1 MRSKQSDF
9 RQLCQNLMS
18 DRHRHKNRQLKM
30 KRHTHTV
37 HTLTHTHS
45 HTWKQLL
52 KDSPE
57 ERKKQN
63 QCKSLAVYFIHV
75 LIQLSHSLIYKGKIC
90 TQWALPSTARL

>member
-37 HTLTHTHS
+37 HTHS
-45 HTWKQLL
+45 HTHM
-52 KDSPE
+52 E
-57 ERKKQN
+57 TVTEGITRGKK
-63 QCKSLAVYFIHV
+63 KAESV
-75 LIQLSHSLIYKGKIC
+75 
-90 TQWALPSTARL
+90 